1 MYKQNTQH
9 TNLLLEQ
16 FQLEELEERT
26 EFSAW
31 DQTQERWEDTKYCGL
46 GGEWGTVTDTY
57 GRTYDGCVPSEGGIG
72 VSIFNWQILGTRN

>member
-1 MYKQNTQH
+1 MYNQNTQH

-46 GGEWGTVTDTY
+46 GGEWGSVRDI
-57 GRTYDGCVPSEGGIG
+57 DGNLTNGCSQNG
-72 VSIFNWQILGTRN
+72 VDVRIFNYELLGTRN